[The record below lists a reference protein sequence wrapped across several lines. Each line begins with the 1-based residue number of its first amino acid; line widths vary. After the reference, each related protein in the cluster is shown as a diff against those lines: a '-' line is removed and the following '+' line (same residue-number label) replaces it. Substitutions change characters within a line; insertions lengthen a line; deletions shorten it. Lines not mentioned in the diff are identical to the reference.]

1 MFNVTVYALNFVT
14 EVETWDD
21 LMVIVTSAPCAPPE
35 VTIPINSTSGIAPLP
50 YKMSE
55 SVSITTLAKVNCS
68 DVVSTKKTW
77 EIFKAVI
84 NASNLY
90 EELTILDI
98 STIAPD
104 TMSKAELIIPARSLS
119 YGVYKLRFFSRMW
132 DERIEDPMWTH
143 KLPFERDAFTYIE
156 IIPSDLVAQM
166 IESTANLVTR
176 GKGQSLA
183 LDPYLYSY
191 DPDFPELKVCI
202 IIKIKIHKFENIY
215 LLLFNIRIS
224 GLIFDGSVA

>member
-1 MFNVTVYALNFVT
+1 MFTFFSDYGLFNVTVYALNFVT
-14 EVETWDD
+14 EVEAWDD
-21 LMVIVTSAPCAPPE
+21 LMVIVTSAPCSPPE
-35 VTIPINSTSGIAPLP
+35 VTIPINSTLGISPLS

-55 SVSITTLAKVNCS
+55 SININTLAKVNCS

-77 EIFKAVI
+77 EIHKAII

-90 EELTILDI
+90 EELTALDI

-104 TMSKAELIIPARSLS
+104 TMNKAELIIPARALS
-119 YGVYKLRFFSRMW
+119 YGVYKIKFTSRMW
-132 DERIEDPMWTH
+132 DERIEDPMWTQ

-156 IIPSDLVAQM
+156 IIPSDLLAQM

-191 DPDFPELKVCI
+191 DPDFPELRVC
-202 IIKIKIHKFENIY
+202 FYFLSLMN
-215 LLLFNIRIS
+215 S
-224 GLIFDGSVA
+224 